1 MHILLSNDD
10 GYQAPGLK
18 ALLESTKEHGEITVV
33 APDENKSGASGSL
46 TLSKVLT
53 VKASGERCFAV
64 DGTPVDCVHI
74 GLNGLLDNEPD
85 MVISGIN
92 SGSNLGDDVL
102 YSGTVGAALEG
113 RRLAYPGVAV
123 SLVGSEPKHY
133 WTAGQV
139 ASAIVSE
146 LKINP
151 LPSRTILN
159 VNVPDRPLE
168 DLHGYK
174 ITRLGYR
181 ARSHPVIRLN
191 ASDDYRQ
198 YRIGTIGC
206 AADSGP
212 GTDFSAVD
220 EGYVSITPLRI
231 DSTDHSQCEHLTD
244 WALNLKLKS

>member
-33 APDENKSGASGSL
+33 APDENRSGASGSL

-53 VKASGERCFAV
+53 VKATGERCFAV

-146 LKINP
+146 LKVNP

-181 ARSHPVIRLN
+181 VRSHPVIRLN

-198 YRIGTIGC
+198 YRIGTIGS

-212 GTDFSAVD
+212 GTDFAAVD
-220 EGYVSITPLRI
+220 DGYVSITPLLI
-231 DSTDHSQCEHLTD
+231 DSTDHNQHAFLAD
-244 WALNLKLKS
+244 WALNLKLKG

>member
-64 DGTPVDCVHI
+64 NGTPVDCVHI
-74 GLNGLLDNEPD
+74 GLNGLLDSEPD

-159 VNVPDRPLE
+159 VNVPDRPLD

-198 YRIGTIGC
+198 YRIGTIGS
-206 AADSGP
+206 AVDSGP
-212 GTDFSAVD
+212 GTDFSAVN

>member
-18 ALLESTKEHGEITVV
+18 ALLESIKIHGEITVV

-53 VKASGERCFAV
+53 VKATGERCFAV

-198 YRIGTIGC
+198 YRIGTIGS

-212 GTDFSAVD
+212 GTDFSAVN

>member
-53 VKASGERCFAV
+53 VKATGGRCFAV

-198 YRIGTIGC
+198 YRIGTIGS

-212 GTDFSAVD
+212 GTDFSAVN

>member
-146 LKINP
+146 LKVNP

-168 DLHGYK
+168 DLHGHK

-198 YRIGTIGC
+198 YRIGTIGS
-206 AADSGP
+206 AVDSGP
-212 GTDFSAVD
+212 GTDFSAVN

>member
-151 LPSRTILN
+151 LPCRTILN

-198 YRIGTIGC
+198 YRIGTIGS
-206 AADSGP
+206 AVDSGP
-212 GTDFSAVD
+212 GTDFSAVN

>member
-53 VKASGERCFAV
+53 VKATGERCFAV

-123 SLVGSEPKHY
+123 SLVGSDPKHY

-198 YRIGTIGC
+198 YRIGTIGS
-206 AADSGP
+206 AVDSGP
-212 GTDFSAVD
+212 GTDFSAVN

>member
-53 VKASGERCFAV
+53 VKATGERCFAV

-198 YRIGTIGC
+198 YRIGTIGS

>member
-10 GYQAPGLK
+10 SYQAPGLK
-18 ALLESTKEHGEITVV
+18 ALLESTKEHGEITIV
-33 APDENKSGASGSL
+33 APSENKSGASGSL

-53 VKASGERCFAV
+53 VTASGERCFAV

-123 SLVGSEPKHY
+123 SLVGSEPKYY

-139 ASAIVSE
+139 VSAIVSE

-159 VNVPDRPLE
+159 VNVPDRPLK
-168 DLHGYK
+168 DLNGYK

-181 ARSHPVIRLN
+181 ARSHPV
-191 ASDDYRQ
+191 SD
-198 YRIGTIGC
+198 
-206 AADSGP
+206 
-212 GTDFSAVD
+212 
-220 EGYVSITPLRI
+220 
-231 DSTDHSQCEHLTD
+231 
-244 WALNLKLKS
+244 

>member
-146 LKINP
+146 LKVNP

-198 YRIGTIGC
+198 YRIGTIGS
-206 AADSGP
+206 AADCGP
-212 GTDFSAVD
+212 GTDFSAVN

>member
-53 VKASGERCFAV
+53 VKATGERCFAV

-168 DLHGYK
+168 DIHGYK

-198 YRIGTIGC
+198 YRIGTIGS

-212 GTDFSAVD
+212 GTDFSAVN

>member
-53 VKASGERCFAV
+53 VKATGERYFAV

-102 YSGTVGAALEG
+102 YSGTVGAGVEQ
-113 RRLAYPGVAV
+113 RRIACPGVAV

-146 LKINP
+146 LKVNP

-198 YRIGTIGC
+198 YRIGTIGS
-206 AADSGP
+206 AVDSGP
-212 GTDFSAVD
+212 GTDFSAVN

>member
-53 VKASGERCFAV
+53 VKATGERCFAV

-146 LKINP
+146 LKVNP

-198 YRIGTIGC
+198 YRIGTIGS
-206 AADSGP
+206 AVDSGP
-212 GTDFSAVD
+212 GTDFSAVN

>member
-1 MHILLSNDD
+1 M
-10 GYQAPGLK
+10 
-18 ALLESTKEHGEITVV
+18 
-33 APDENKSGASGSL
+33 
-46 TLSKVLT
+46 
-53 VKASGERCFAV
+53 
-64 DGTPVDCVHI
+64 
-74 GLNGLLDNEPD
+74 
-85 MVISGIN
+85 
-92 SGSNLGDDVL
+92 
-102 YSGTVGAALEG
+102 
-113 RRLAYPGVAV
+113 AV

-139 ASAIVSE
+139 ASAIVFE

-168 DLHGYK
+168 DLNGYK

-198 YRIGTIGC
+198 YRIGTIGS
-206 AADSGP
+206 AVDSGP
-212 GTDFSAVD
+212 GTDFSAVN